1 MKKLFLLP
9 FLLIF
14 LTSIVYS
21 AGEFGEGTFGE
32 GEFDFGTPAVATASS
47 DGGGGGSGG
56 GSGGGGG
63 GKAVDGFSKGSR
75 TTQLNYGD
83 AFIFHINNQ
92 RHTAVI
98 LKVQSYS
105 INLRISSAFKDFTIE
120 LGESV
125 SLDVDNNGLN
135 DLQVRLDKISKL
147 GGTFTF
153 IILDEIKPSIVS
165 EVKVI
170 EQIPDAEETE
180 GLNIV
185 EEPNEIVVATPEEPA
200 QEPKKSSKTI
210 ETLVVII
217 IFSVVGFLGALVYH
231 KSKKQPKKELKQ
243 QEDNKK
249 EDKLC

>member
-14 LTSIVYS
+14 LTSVVYS

-32 GEFDFGTPAVATASS
+32 GDFGFGTPAVATASS

-135 DLQVRLDKISKL
+135 DLQVRLEKISKL

-231 KSKKQPKKELKQ
+231 KSKKQPKKEIKQ
-243 QEDNKK
+243 QEDKK
-249 EDKLC
+249 EEKLG